1 MQAANAELFK
11 ASALD
16 IVVTR
21 MDANG
26 MYNVSGKDAPAF
38 HAKLKQL
45 PGEVQDLVIGD
56 LSNGAFTLKK
66 PASAGSAQTTTATA
80 K

>member
-11 ASALD
+11 ASTLD
-16 IVVTR
+16 IIVTR
-21 MDANG
+21 MDLNG
-26 MYNVSGKDAPAF
+26 MYSVSGKDAPAF

-45 PGEVQDLVIGD
+45 PREVSDLVVGD
-56 LSNGAFTLKK
+56 LANGSFTLQK
-66 PASAGSAQTTTATA
+66 PSAGSAPKTTAKA